1 MTSKTT
7 TTTMALVA
15 VMAAAACGG
24 SGMGQNVRNDVTNQ
38 MTTTQP
44 KLSACYETAL
54 KEKRKLR
61 GTMWLNIQIE
71 PKTGKF
77 RQVTVTRSDFQ
88 NQGLETCVRDTVS
101 GLALAVPQKST
112 VSVDY
117 PVNFEPQPAPAAT
130 APAPAP

>member
-1 MTSKTT
+1 MSDLEKLAALA
-7 TTTMALVA
+7 ALVL
-15 VMAAAACGG
+15 AACGG
-24 SGMGQNVRNDVTNQ
+24 SGMGQNVRNDITNQ
-38 MTTTQP
+38 MATTQP
-44 KLSACYETAL
+44 KLASCYETAL

-77 RQVTVTRSDFQ
+77 SRVAVTRSEIQ

-117 PVNFEPQPAPAAT
+117 PVHFEPEAVPSPA

>member
-1 MTSKTT
+1 MSDLGKVAALA
-7 TTTMALVA
+7 ALVL
-15 VMAAAACGG
+15 AACGG
-24 SGMGQNVRNDVTNQ
+24 SGMGQNVRDDITRQ

-44 KLSACYETAL
+44 KLASCYQAAL
-54 KEKRKLR
+54 QEKRKLR

-77 RQVTVTRSDFQ
+77 SRVAVTRSEIQ

-117 PVNFEPQPAPAAT
+117 PIQFEPQAAPA
-130 APAPAP
+130 APAPAPAP

>member
-1 MTSKTT
+1 MTSETIRT
-7 TTTMALVA
+7 IALGALLA
-15 VMAAAACGG
+15 VAACGG
-24 SGMGQNVRNDVTNQ
+24 SGMGQNVRNDITQQ
-38 MTTTQP
+38 MGTTQP
-44 KLSACYETAL
+44 KLSACYESAL
-54 KEKRKLR
+54 QAKRKLR
-61 GTMWLNIQIE
+61 GIMWLNFAIE

-88 NQGLETCVRDTVS
+88 NQELETCVRDTVS

-117 PVNFEPQPAPAAT
+117 PISFEPQAVPA

>member
-7 TTTMALVA
+7 TTIALVA
-15 VMAAAACGG
+15 LMAAACGG
-24 SGMGQNVRNDVTNQ
+24 SGMGQSVRSDITNQ

-61 GTMWLNIQIE
+61 GTMWLHIQIE

-77 RQVTVTRSDFQ
+77 RQVTVTRSDIQ
-88 NQGLETCVRDTVS
+88 NHGLETCVRDTVS

-112 VSVDY
+112 VAVDY
-117 PVNFEPQPAPAAT
+117 PVSFEPQPAPAA
-130 APAPAP
+130 PAPAP